1 MIYCVP
7 HQLQLH
13 LLLLFEVR
21 GRRAL
26 NQWRWRHL
34 NPVATNTATA
44 PPNLVTLLVFG
55 IIEYVYS
62 LWDSSE
68 ISLKHGPSSDQS
80 FSVRNPY
87 FLSKW

>member
-1 MIYCVP
+1 MRLASNSSLHEMIYCVP

-55 IIEYVYS
+55 IIEYVY
-62 LWDSSE
+62 LW
-68 ISLKHGPSSDQS
+68 
-80 FSVRNPY
+80 
-87 FLSKW
+87 